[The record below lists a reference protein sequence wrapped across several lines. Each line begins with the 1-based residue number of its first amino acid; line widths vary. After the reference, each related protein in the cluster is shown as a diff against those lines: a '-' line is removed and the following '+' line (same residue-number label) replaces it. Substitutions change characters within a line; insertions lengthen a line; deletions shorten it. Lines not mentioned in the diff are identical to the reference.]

1 MARELNEQELVAQ
14 TKSGDLVA
22 PEGKYRQSCTTFH
35 YFLPGWIQNLEQESG
50 ISIEEIEIKAEPF
63 SNIDKNPGV
72 QSLQLAEL
80 WQWMTEVAQVCQ
92 AGLDHPIGPHIFPGG
107 LRAPKCQ

>member
-50 ISIEEIEIKAEPF
+50 ISIEEIE
-63 SNIDKNPGV
+63 
-72 QSLQLAEL
+72 
-80 WQWMTEVAQVCQ
+80 
-92 AGLDHPIGPHIFPGG
+92 
-107 LRAPKCQ
+107 